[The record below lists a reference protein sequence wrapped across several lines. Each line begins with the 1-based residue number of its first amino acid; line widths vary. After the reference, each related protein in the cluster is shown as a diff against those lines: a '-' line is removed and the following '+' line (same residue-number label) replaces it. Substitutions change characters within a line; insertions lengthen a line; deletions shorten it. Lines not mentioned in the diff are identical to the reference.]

1 MVPLRHSTEHPT
13 MSTMKATFLAVMLA
27 GFATANLP
35 AQVDGHFSSWS
46 DVPAIIDS
54 INADNYREPLKQLH
68 QLTRIKL
75 GWPHMAQDL
84 SKKEHRAYILSIQEK
99 WKQWWESTG
108 QPVSKQKELEIKVD
122 PQAFQIAWGFL
133 GTQQE
138 PPQQVLPVWIPK
150 VWNLH
155 VTFTNSD
162 YQAME
167 HEIWVIDRQSTSAR
181 LTKLRGDYS
190 RGEWGVVL
198 TQFDDLSP
206 ERADQIL
213 KALCYVHRYA
223 PSTGTPVP
231 HDKPDKLYY
240 PYATLHLRDDKNR
253 ILWNTEG
260 YDFSKSRPEYGDG
273 ESGRSHYFLR
283 SIFSGAEHWQTV
295 SKPTSDQLAPYR
307 NLLSINKPYFF
318 GNAADIVQLFGQS
331 GGMLEKE
338 SLLEWVKKQQAATD
352 PNMGWEVRSD
362 DFSTSGTVNVA
373 GSTKHELKNTLAEIR
388 KIEARVNDKGTK

>member
-1 MVPLRHSTEHPT
+1 MRTI
-13 MSTMKATFLAVMLA
+13 KATFLAVMLA
-27 GFATANLP
+27 GFITANLP

-54 INADNYREPLKQLH
+54 IKADNFREPLKQLH
-68 QLTRIKL
+68 KLTRIKL
-75 GWPHMAQDL
+75 GWPHMAQGL

-108 QPVSKQKELEIKVD
+108 QSVSKQKELEARVD
-122 PQAFQIAWGFL
+122 PQAFRIAWDFL
-133 GTQQE
+133 GTHQE
-138 PPQQVLPVWIPK
+138 PPNPVLPVWIPK

-190 RGEWGVVL
+190 RGEWGVAL

-206 ERADQIL
+206 GRADQIL

-231 HDKPDKLYY
+231 HDKPEKLYY
-240 PYATLHLRDDKNR
+240 PYATLHLRDTENR

-273 ESGRSHYFLR
+273 EAGRSLYFLR

-295 SKPTSDQLAPYR
+295 PEPTSDQLAPYR
-307 NLLSINKPYFF
+307 KLLLINKPYFF
-318 GNAADIVQLFGQS
+318 SNAADIVHLFGQS
-331 GGMLEKE
+331 GGRLEKE

-362 DFSTSGTVNVA
+362 DFSTSGTVNLA
-373 GSTKHELKNTLAEIR
+373 SSTKHELKNTRAEIR
-388 KIEARVNDKGTK
+388 KIEARLNDKGKK